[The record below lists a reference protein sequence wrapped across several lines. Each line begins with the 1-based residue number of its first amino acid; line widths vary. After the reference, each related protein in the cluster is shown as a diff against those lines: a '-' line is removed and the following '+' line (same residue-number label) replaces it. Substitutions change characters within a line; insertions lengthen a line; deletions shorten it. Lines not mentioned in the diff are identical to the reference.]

1 MAEID
6 FLDDS
11 FTQFRSP
18 LTTQP
23 TQTTAPRPTTQPTW
37 TTQQSGGGMLGFP
50 SINDIAQRSG
60 IQDAWM
66 KQYTPQFQDLYS
78 KYLGRSASN
87 DELINWGR
95 DFNTTWGG
103 SLGNVERFLSNSDEA
118 RRYRTQ
124 QTTTPTGPSPF
135 SGSGS
140 FRDWFMGTVQG
151 RPWNQQTLLEL
162 EEILG
167 KSGSRLTPANAAGE
181 RTKIWDPTIQDWVRV
196 GFGEGQPVWIPQG
209 WGQNGPG
216 FQSQFSDP
224 SSAQLETFLQRYLG
238 ELDQQRGQ
246 QAGANADLRA
256 RQAQAQEA
264 TQRLIAFMQQRAQQ
278 LQGPAYTGAEQEV
291 FRTQALDPIERDRQ
305 ASHRRSLER
314 TSARGMAPT
323 SGLAELDA
331 QNIDQ
336 SFDRLRAGSQNQL
349 AYRQINEQRSREQEA
364 QALLAA
370 IPQTQR
376 AAAQGDLGF
385 LQALDA
391 ALNGYRD
398 RGAQVATQ
406 QQQMGSLALRDA
418 LAAMGM
424 APSADNQFA
433 QMMQMY
439 QLQQQNSLPWW
450 QALGSLLPMLG

>member
-1 MAEID
+1 MAMID
-6 FLDDS
+6 FLGDS
-11 FTQFRSP
+11 GPFQEELYRQP
-18 LTTQP
+18 TQP
-23 TQTTAPRPTTQPTW
+23 TWSAPTTTTPTW
-37 TTQQSGGGMLGFP
+37 TTQQATSRVPTGMTSQPVPGTPYPTPTVQPTTQQTGIQTAFGFP
-50 SINDIAQRSG
+50 SWEEI
-60 IQDAWM
+60 M
-66 KQYTPQFQDLYS
+66 
-78 KYLGRSASN
+78 
-87 DELINWGR
+87 
-95 DFNTTWGG
+95 
-103 SLGNVERFLSNSDEA
+103 
-118 RRYRTQ
+118 RRYQAHQQPQAPQPTQ
-124 QTTTPTGPSPF
+124 QTQTSGPAAF

-140 FRDWFMGTVQG
+140 FRDWFMQAIQG
-151 RPWNQQTLLEL
+151 QPFNQQTLLNL
-162 EEILG
+162 EPLLG
-167 KSGSRLTPANAAGE
+167 QSGSRLTPANAQGE

-246 QAGANADLRA
+246 QDGANADLRA